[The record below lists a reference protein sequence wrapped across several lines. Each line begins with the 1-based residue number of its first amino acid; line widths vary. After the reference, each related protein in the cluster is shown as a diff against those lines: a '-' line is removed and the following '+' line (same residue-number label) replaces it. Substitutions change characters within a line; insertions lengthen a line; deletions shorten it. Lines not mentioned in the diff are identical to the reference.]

1 MDRGGEDSLKPMN
14 EGEPSQPVGGDDEY
28 SDEEDEYDE
37 ATEQQIREIG
47 NHPLMDRVQ
56 KALLKQLATEDN
68 RLTLEVREHREMVK
82 VVTKKREQTGVE
94 LYNVQQ
100 QLAKLQMQLEGIIKS
115 HGEAEQARIDAEAL
129 AIQRREELA
138 KSSKLLSE
146 EKARL
151 GKHQSELDGINGTL
165 RHVEKYNQ
173 EMKDEIAVAR
183 RATYKAEEQVT
194 ELEKRKQYQDLYIDN
209 LNEQMK
215 TISEQVALH
224 KAQFQSQKKETN
236 TAKGT
241 MSEALVEMEAIAFEK
256 KQLMQQWKTSL
267 IGIQRR
273 DEALQATN
281 QALRKQEEAAIAIAA
296 ETAGVR
302 LSVKQSQLKN
312 EQLTEGKQKIMSEIV
327 YLEKEVAKMSIEHA
341 KLEERHQMLRKSL
354 EQTDLETKR
363 VNVQKKN
370 LVDQCEILDQ
380 NCKVVEQERQVLE
393 KGISD
398 NKNTQ
403 TTVSKAAQNLHK
415 MAGKVQQNTHA
426 VEQDRAKMENEMSRI
441 EVDKLNTAAHNKQL
455 QTDLDKLVSSLK
467 EKDKMIEKY
476 ELEIRQRND
485 EVEKKMYVVD
495 RLNRKYEQLTANM
508 TDDNHGPLEA
518 TINSLMKNID
528 QKKQENIQEQRE
540 WLKMQTKLVGIVDEV
555 EKLNESLHRDTSKL
569 TIHEQRRL
577 RLDRSIAGA
586 SKEVTGLK
594 KEIEAMHGEM
604 TRLNR
609 LIATNK
615 ELQSRLAST
624 TFNMEKEFVAELK
637 EMEGDSLKREHKH
650 AKLKQDHGMIVEEIL
665 EAERQVMLWEKKIQ
679 LEKETQEAL
688 DPEVGMA
695 EARGMEK
702 EIHRMKLRY
711 ATLQR
716 EQERM
721 IKEMEM
727 AINKREAIAVRNRGR
742 KKTGFTKTSMKRR
755 VHHLAKVYRETVQN
769 TQKCAGMLE
778 KKRLQIAQIQEDL
791 QAEETEQQKQDQQ
804 VQQLQQEINDALY
817 TKQKLSDTTSMYQRM
832 KRQYAILRSSN
843 SPREPELDALM
854 DVDKERLG
862 ILRVIDHLQVEFPQ
876 FKEVLTRVK
885 ALTDVQLH
893 I

>member
-1 MDRGGEDSLKPMN
+1 
-14 EGEPSQPVGGDDEY
+14 
-28 SDEEDEYDE
+28 
-37 ATEQQIREIG
+37 
-47 NHPLMDRVQ
+47 MDRVQ
-56 KALLKQLATEDN
+56 KALLKQLENEDN
-68 RLTLEVREHREMVK
+68 RLTLEVRENRETLK
-82 VVTKKREQTGVE
+82 VITKRREQTGVE

-100 QLAKLQMQLEGIIKS
+100 QLAKLQMQLEGIIKT
-115 HGEAEQARIDAEAL
+115 HGEAEQGRIDAEAL
-129 AIQRREELA
+129 AIEKREELA
-138 KSSKLLSE
+138 KSSKLLNE
-146 EKARL
+146 ERARL
-151 GKHQSELDGINGTL
+151 EKHQQELDGLNQTL

-173 EMKDEIAVAR
+173 DMKDEIAVAR

-194 ELEKRKQYQDLYIDN
+194 GLEKRKQYQDLYIDN

-224 KAQFQSQKKETN
+224 KSQLESQKKETN
-236 TAKGT
+236 TAKVT
-241 MSEALVEMEAIAFEK
+241 MSEALVEMEAIVFEK
-256 KQLMQQWKTSL
+256 KQLMQQWKSSL

-281 QALRKQEEAAIAIAA
+281 EALKKQEEAAIAITA
-296 ETAGVR
+296 ETAGVKT
-302 LSVKQSQLKN
+302 SVKQAQLKN
-312 EQLTEGKQKIMSEIV
+312 EKLEEAKQKIKSEIV
-327 YLEKEVAKMSIEHA
+327 YLEKEVAKMSVERS

-354 EQTDLETKR
+354 DQTDLETKR
-363 VNVQKKN
+363 VGVQKKN
-370 LVDQCEILDQ
+370 LLDQCEILDQ
-380 NCKVVEQERQVLE
+380 NFKVVEQERQVLE
-393 KGISD
+393 KGIAD

-415 MAGKVQQNTHA
+415 MAKKVTTTTHV
-426 VEQDRAKMENEMSRI
+426 VEQEKSKMENEMSRI
-441 EVDKLNTAAHNKQL
+441 QVDKLNTAAHNKQL
-455 QTDLDKLVSSLK
+455 QSDLDKLVNSLK

-555 EKLNESLHRDTSKL
+555 EKLNQALHRDTSKL

-577 RLDRSIAGA
+577 RLDRSIV
-586 SKEVTGLK
+586 SSTKEVAGLK

-609 LIATNK
+609 LIATNR
-615 ELQSRLAST
+615 ELQQRLSST

-637 EMEGDSLKREHKH
+637 EMEDASLKREHQH
-650 AKLKQDHGMIVEEIL
+650 AKLKADHAAILDEIL

-679 LEKETQEAL
+679 LEKETQQAL

-755 VHHLAKVYRETVQN
+755 VHHLAKVYRETVKN
-769 TQKCAGMLE
+769 TRKCAEMLE
-778 KKRLQIAQIQEDL
+778 KKGLQIARIQEDL
-791 QAEETEQQKQDQQ
+791 DCEEAEQQKQDQQ

-817 TKQKLSDTTSMYQRM
+817 AKQKLSDTTSMYQRM
-832 KRQYAILRSSN
+832 KRQYLALRSSN
-843 SPREPELDALM
+843 HSPREAELDALM
-854 DVDKERLG
+854 DVDKERIS
-862 ILRVIDHLQVEFPQ
+862 ILRLIDHLQLEFPQ

-885 ALTDVQLH
+885 ALTDMQLH